1 MPASFSPALP
11 HLPVSPVTLRAA
23 HGHLIF
29 AIIAHVTDLKIKN
42 GNVDAITHIL
52 YALAEEV
59 TDASSD
65 QEIWH

>member
-23 HGHLIF
+23 HGLIF
-29 AIIAHVTDLKIKN
+29 AIIAHITDLKIEN

-65 QEIWH
+65 QEIWY